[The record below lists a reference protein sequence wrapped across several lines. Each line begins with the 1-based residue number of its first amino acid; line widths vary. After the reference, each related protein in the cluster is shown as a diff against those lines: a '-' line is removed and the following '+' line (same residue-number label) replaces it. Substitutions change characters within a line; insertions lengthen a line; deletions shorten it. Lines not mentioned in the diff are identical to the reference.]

1 MELVLL
7 EPGGYVSDINPADA
21 LRTPTT
27 ALESDPRSDRDEDAL
42 ASRWQAIAALYFG
55 PEVPESVAIHFETAK
70 NVLLYAFFVYRFH
83 MVAEQYVLSTLELAL
98 RERLLR
104 DNLIQVKDDWVPGL
118 KLMMGRARDHKLIS
132 NDRFEPGR
140 ALARRRAEHRHS
152 VELIRRM
159 QQEGLTE
166 VSYDPAQIELTAEDL
181 SFDWIKQF
189 TDSLPD
195 LRNMHA
201 HGTSNLYPTVF
212 NTFRTVHNLVGQ
224 MFSASAPADP
234 APNYSAE

>member
-1 MELVLL
+1 MAWLGLL
-7 EPGGYVSDINPADA
+7 LSDSEDTYVSDINPADA
-21 LRTPTT
+21 LRTPAT
-27 ALESDPRSDRDEDAL
+27 ALDPDPRSPRDQDAL
-42 ASRWQAIAALYFG
+42 ASRCAAIAPLHFG
-55 PEVPESVAIHFETAK
+55 TEVPEPIAIHFETAK

-104 DNLIQVKDDWVPGL
+104 DNLIKMRDDWVPGL
-118 KLMMGRARDHKLIS
+118 KLMMARAREHGLIS
-132 NDRFEPGR
+132 NERFEPGR

-159 QQEGLTE
+159 QEEGLTE
-166 VSYDPAQIELTAEDL
+166 ASYDPSQIELAAEDL

-201 HGTSNLYPTVF
+201 HGTANLYPTVF
-212 NTFRTVHNLVGQ
+212 NTFRIVQNLIEQ
-224 MFSASAPADP
+224 MFSVSEPR
-234 APNYSAE
+234 